1 MLRIIL
7 IQPGSTDFDEQGRI
21 KGSLD
26 IPLSYA
32 GSCQVKQ
39 VVTDLV
45 PQKLDAV
52 YTSPA
57 QSAVQTATAL
67 AHGRGLRVKRVSGL
81 RNLNQGLWHGKLIDE
96 VRLNQPRIYRQ
107 CRQHPEAICPPEGEA
122 ISAAQRR
129 MQRAVARI
137 TRKHRQGT
145 LAIVIPEPLYSITRS
160 YLRGGGLSDFWK
172 SQLDSAVWST
182 VELGAVQIGVDRLA
196 NYGRAM
202 TGA

>member
-1 MLRIIL
+1 M
-7 IQPGSTDFDEQGRI
+7 
-21 KGSLD
+21 
-26 IPLSYA
+26 
-32 GSCQVKQ
+32 
-39 VVTDLV
+39 
-45 PQKLDAV
+45 
-52 YTSPA
+52 
-57 QSAVQTATAL
+57 
-67 AHGRGLRVKRVSGL
+67 
-81 RNLNQGLWHGKLIDE
+81 
-96 VRLNQPRIYRQ
+96 
-107 CRQHPEAICPPEGEA
+107 
-122 ISAAQRR
+122 
-129 MQRAVARI
+129 ARI